1 MGEFMDSSIDMY
13 SGDGLEK
20 LLYTV
25 SKELYEPFAQTDKAL
40 PHIKFTKEENDELMT
55 ITVEMNKYIKEALTK
70 FMVGTLSADSDWD
83 GFIGNIEKLQI
94 KKVTDIYQ
102 KAYERQ
108 FKK

>member
-25 SKELYEPFAQTDKAL
+25 S
-40 PHIKFTKEENDELMT
+40 
-55 ITVEMNKYIKEALTK
+55 K